1 MFIRCSR
8 KTEASEYKYQFSD
21 YFYEKVLQPSYRK
34 MLEVFNKLY
43 NEYEY
48 EKTANR

>member
-43 NEYEY
+43 NEYE
-48 EKTANR
+48 